1 MLVLNNLKN
10 IKYLQAK
17 EAALIAAKKT
27 ATQAEQREID
37 LEMEIILKAKKALLE
52 KQRTS
57 KAVYNYENGK
67 RFLTISRSLEP

>member
-37 LEMEIILKAKKALLE
+37 LEMEIILKAKKSVV
-52 KQRTS
+52 R
-57 KAVYNYENGK
+57 KAN
-67 RFLTISRSLEP
+67 SRSLEP

>member
-37 LEMEIILKAKKALLE
+37 LEMGIILNAKKALKEL
-52 KQRTS
+52 K
-57 KAVYNYENGK
+57 
-67 RFLTISRSLEP
+67 

>member
-10 IKYLQAK
+10 IKYIQAK

-37 LEMEIILKAKKALLE
+37 LEMGIILNAKKALKEL
-52 KQRTS
+52 K
-57 KAVYNYENGK
+57 
-67 RFLTISRSLEP
+67 